1 MDLFLGRIVYSQFN
15 PKEYT
20 MKISGLRWIL
30 CSLLFLATALC
41 FLDRQVLSVVAPTIC
56 DEFKMDNKTYGY
68 TTTAFLVSYAMM
80 FLLGGRLIDRLGT
93 RIGLGLSVAF
103 WSLSSAIH
111 GFIHTP
117 FQLGAARFALGV
129 GEGGCFPGA
138 AKAASEWFPKK
149 ERALAVGIAI
159 GGASLGGVVAP
170 PLTVWCVN
178 MFGWREAFLLTGLF
192 GLIWTILW
200 FFLYYHPRKSRL
212 VTEKERA
219 YVLSDEAIPSKIT
232 VEANDTDDPF
242 LESAP
247 DPVKPK
253 TGFWQL
259 LYRKDV
265 IGLAIARLLFDPVF
279 YFYMFWIPKYLNQER
294 GLDLNAIGQWTWIPF
309 FALGISNI
317 IGGWVSDRL
326 VRSGFSA
333 HKARLGVMLI
343 AAIATM
349 SSGIAAI
356 STTTGFAIAM
366 MSILMFAHGFW
377 ITNYVTLISDRFE
390 GALVATVMGITG
402 MVGTLGGVFGNTLIG
417 YISDMYS
424 FFPIW
429 IISGC
434 LYPLAMV
441 VILFTNRTESVKNG
455 N

>member
-1 MDLFLGRIVYSQFN
+1 
-15 PKEYT
+15 
-20 MKISGLRWIL
+20 MKIPGLRWIL

-41 FLDRQVLSVVAPTIC
+41 FLDRQVLSVVAPDIC
-56 DEFKMDNKTYGY
+56 KEFHMDNTIYGY
-68 TTTAFLVSYAMM
+68 TTTAFLVSYAIM

-93 RIGLGLSVAF
+93 RIGLGLSVVF
-103 WSLSSAIH
+103 WSLSSAVH

-117 FQLGAARFALGV
+117 FQLGAARFALGI

-178 MFGWREAFLLTGLF
+178 TFGWREAFLLTGVL
-192 GLIWTILW
+192 GLIWSALW
-200 FFLYYHPRKSRL
+200 FLFYYHPRKSKL
-212 VTEKERA
+212 VSDQERA
-219 YVLSDEAIPSKIT
+219 YVLEEDQSPFVNTPPASSDTCAITS
-232 VEANDTDDPF
+232 ESDDAQDPF
-242 LESAP
+242 EIYGE
-247 DPVKPK
+247 PVLSPPPEKSKP
-253 TGFWQL
+253 GILQL
-259 LYRKDV
+259 LCRKDV

-294 GLDLNAIGQWTWIPF
+294 GLSLDAIGQLTWIPF
-309 FALGISNI
+309 FALGVSNI
-317 IGGWVSDRL
+317 LGGWFSDRL
-326 VRSGFSA
+326 VRIGMSP
-333 HKARLGVMLI
+333 HKARLGVMFA

-356 STTTGFAIAM
+356 STTAGFAIAM

-377 ITNYVTLISDRFE
+377 ITNYVTLIGDRFE
-390 GALVATVMGITG
+390 GSLVATVMGITG

-417 YISDMYS
+417 IVSDAYS
-424 FFPIW
+424 FYPIW
-429 IISGC
+429 IVSGC
-434 LYPLAMV
+434 LYPLAMAA
-441 VILFTNRTESVKNG
+441 ILITNRTESIKNG